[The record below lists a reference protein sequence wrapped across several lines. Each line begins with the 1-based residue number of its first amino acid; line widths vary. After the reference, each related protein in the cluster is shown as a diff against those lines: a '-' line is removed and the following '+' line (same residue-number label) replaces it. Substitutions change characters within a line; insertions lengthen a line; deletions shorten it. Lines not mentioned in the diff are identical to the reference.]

1 MTTGESVELKWDPEI
16 DTPATIAVIGG
27 GPAAVEAALYG
38 RFLGYDVLVFTRT
51 RIGPSLARWG
61 EAAMPVPFGQVA
73 TSLGLAALEAQGKP
87 CQISPDEIIS
97 FRRYADEYLV
107 PVAKTDLLYENINIQ
122 SQVQS
127 ISRTG
132 AWPYVREDLDSRSH
146 REFRLLIESQ
156 RRGQYAEIV
165 DLVLDC
171 TGRAGRLGMA
181 SGGGRSAGEPV
192 QGNSDSK
199 MLVGKRDVLGAEAER
214 FAGRS
219 VFMWGD
225 SLAACAMADEFY
237 RLAEKHPGTKLT
249 WALPTPA
256 LRLGLP
262 GVFESRMAG
271 DVGGYRPI
279 IRRANTL
286 VEMGELPIVVMGCE
300 GVERCQEPVEHEPPE
315 QSGSWAIRLQI
326 SGDNTLDIEADEV
339 INAAAPRSDWTISD
353 AIDPKPI
360 TGAPASVTAE
370 PHYYVIGS
378 KCLGG
383 VQAARPAHVP
393 LSSIPEQI
401 RQAYSLIVGR
411 SDLDLYA
418 TVKPQ
423 Q

>member
-1 MTTGESVELKWDPEI
+1 MELKWDPEI

-38 RFLGYDVLVFTRT
+38 RFLGYDVLVITQT

-61 EAAMPVPFGQVA
+61 ETPMPVPFGEVA
-73 TSLGLAALEAQGKP
+73 TSLGLAALQAQGKP
-87 CQISPDEIIS
+87 CEIAPDEVTS
-97 FRRYADEYLV
+97 FRRYAEEYLV

-132 AWPYVREDLDSRSH
+132 AWPYVRENAEARSQ
-146 REFRLLIESQ
+146 REFRLLVESQ
-156 RRGQYAEIV
+156 RRGQYSEIV
-165 DLVLDC
+165 DLVIDC
-171 TGRAGRLGMA
+171 TGRTGRLGMA
-181 SGGGRSAGEPV
+181 SGGGKSAGEAV
-192 QGNSDSK
+192 DTNSPDG
-199 MLVGKRDVLGAEAER
+199 MLNGKRDVLGNEAER
-214 FAGRS
+214 FAGRH

-256 LRLGLP
+256 LRIGLP
-262 GVFESRMAG
+262 EVFERRMAG

-286 VEMGELPIVVMGCE
+286 IEMGELPVVVMGCE
-300 GVERCQEPVEHEPPE
+300 GVERCQQHSGEPSEDSTG
-315 QSGSWAIRLQI
+315 QSTSWAIRLQI
-326 SGDNTLDIEADEV
+326 AGDNTLDIEADEV
-339 INAAAPRSDWTISD
+339 INAAAPRGDWSMCD
-353 AIDPKPI
+353 AINPMPI
-360 TGAPASVTAE
+360 EGAPPSVTAE
-370 PHYYVIGS
+370 PHYYVVGS

-383 VQAARPAHVP
+383 VEAARPAHVP
-393 LSSIPEQI
+393 LSCIPEQI
-401 RQAYSLIVGR
+401 REVFGLIGGR
-411 SDLDLYA
+411 SDLNLYA